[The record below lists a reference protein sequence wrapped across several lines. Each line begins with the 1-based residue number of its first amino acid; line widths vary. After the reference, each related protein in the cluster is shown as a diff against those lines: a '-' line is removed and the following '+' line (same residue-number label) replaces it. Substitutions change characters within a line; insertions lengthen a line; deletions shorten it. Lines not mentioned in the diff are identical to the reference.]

1 MTPSSQQ
8 SAAVEAVPD
17 GLRLSDWIAGS
28 GISRSTAYELLKLAA
43 IEPEP
48 RRVEGSRKPVSF
60 LTAKQLPIMEGM
72 ARQLRDGRSLA
83 DLTAMVPSR
92 TIRDHPTVPPGWSET
107 VPDHVADSLGS
118 SRTLNLLER
127 LQAIDVAIATGA
139 PLSTA
144 DVEQLLGARPGGH
157 EVARGRVL
165 AVREARNCW
174 RLESI
179 DG

>member
-60 LTAKQLPIMEGM
+60 LTTKQLPIMEGM

-83 DLTAMVPSR
+83 DLSAMVP
-92 TIRDHPTVPPGWSET
+92 
-107 VPDHVADSLGS
+107 